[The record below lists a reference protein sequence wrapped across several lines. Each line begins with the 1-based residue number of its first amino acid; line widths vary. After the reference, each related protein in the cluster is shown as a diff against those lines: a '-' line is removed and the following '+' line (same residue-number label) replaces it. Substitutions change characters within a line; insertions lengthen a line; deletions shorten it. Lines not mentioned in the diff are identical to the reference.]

1 MKVATGRTI
10 FEKSSSLT
18 HYVFLQT
25 VGYKELELVDCAVGL
40 LELETF
46 EQY

>member
-10 FEKSSSLT
+10 EKSSSLT